1 MPYPLPEIAMM
12 AVPAVGPWAMWAGL
26 VLSAIALVFC
36 AILFIQLRRRN
47 SERPGGNAVAD
58 VLGAV
63 LKRTHVPE
71 SDGVRWDVSI
81 YPETLS
87 VPGYVVLTAILQ
99 NAYDR
104 PRTVTVEL
112 APDPLLPEGLSSS
125 VALNP
130 GEAGILRTPLF
141 VSRNLAP
148 GVYEVRATVRGVAP
162 NGEGN
167 RLLDRP
173 SRRPRGPRTASLR
186 IVSVHDHPPVNLFV
200 YNWKGFASLYNP
212 PQTAP
217 DISEVRILQE
227 LPSGPTLDEQA

>member
-1 MPYPLPEIAMM
+1 MPFLLPPTGM
-12 AVPAVGPWAMWAGL
+12 PALPTVGPWAMWVAL
-26 VLSAIALVFC
+26 VLSAIALACC
-36 AILFIQLRRRN
+36 AVLFAKLRRR
-47 SERPGGNAVAD
+47 SSQPPGGNAIAD

-63 LKRTHVPE
+63 LKRSHVPE

-87 VPGYVVLTAILQ
+87 VPGYVVLTAIVQ
-99 NAYDR
+99 NAYDL
-104 PRTVTVEL
+104 PRTVTLEI
-112 APDPLLPEGLSSS
+112 ARDPLLPEGLRSS

-130 GEAGILRTPLF
+130 GEAGLLRIPLF

-148 GVYEVRATVRGVAP
+148 GLYEVRAGLSGVAP
-162 NGEGN
+162 RGEGN

-173 SRRPRGPRTASLR
+173 SRRHRGPRKAALR

-200 YNWKGFASLYNP
+200 YSWKGFTSLYNP

-227 LPSGPTLDEQA
+227 LPSGPVFDERD